1 GDGGGLVHMGF
12 SKNGQIAHN
21 SILFNQSTNPTIPT
35 NGGGIIIMGAP
46 DVDPP
51 CGATTDADCVPPL
64 GSVGPSDG
72 AGPGLVIDAN
82 LILGN
87 AAESGSGGGLRLQHV
102 NGGDVVSFP
111 LNPEQW
117 YSVNVTNN
125 IIANNVAGWDGGGVS
140 LLDTLAANIVNN
152 TLISNDTTASS
163 GVLFNTLGAP
173 LASSQGP
180 CPPGQ
185 IDPATGLC
193 RVQVTTSTPQ
203 PAGLVSIQNSATL
216 VANLP
221 ATITCP
227 AGHYAGT
234 TASNGTCRQYSYP
247 VLTNDVFWQN
257 RVFNITVGS
266 FGPGTLNQQHVVT
279 LVPTLNQ
286 TATGSCQTG
295 ASYWDIGV
303 RGDTGP
309 GNHGSGI
316 TLNPTYSVLTS
327 TSGYGSTNMS
337 SNPAVAAQ
345 YCNGSRV
352 PPEFKSGGF
361 QVPPGISDATV
372 PNPVFNLTPAATVDE
387 GNNWINISWGP
398 LALTNP
404 VTGVVLGNYTP
415 NAGAPT
421 TNAGTAASAYTTTD
435 FFGTTRPQGGG
446 WDIGAVEFSAATATH
461 GPSANLTPLLW
472 SPSAVRGVTLLGPV
486 QIFTLTNT
494 GTVPLAGIT
503 QATLGGA
510 NAADYF
516 IVRLLSTC
524 GPAGGGQLLGQ
535 TSLAPGA
542 ACVVTVQFR
551 PRTTDL
557 IHTVTPA
564 TLQVRDSAGTQT
576 SVLNGTAN

>member
-1 GDGGGLVHMGF
+1 M
-12 SKNGQIAHN
+12 
-21 SILFNQSTNPTIPT
+21 
-35 NGGGIIIMGAP
+35 
-46 DVDPP
+46 
-51 CGATTDADCVPPL
+51 
-64 GSVGPSDG
+64 
-72 AGPGLVIDAN
+72 
-82 LILGN
+82 
-87 AAESGSGGGLRLQHV
+87 
-102 NGGDVVSFP
+102 VSFP